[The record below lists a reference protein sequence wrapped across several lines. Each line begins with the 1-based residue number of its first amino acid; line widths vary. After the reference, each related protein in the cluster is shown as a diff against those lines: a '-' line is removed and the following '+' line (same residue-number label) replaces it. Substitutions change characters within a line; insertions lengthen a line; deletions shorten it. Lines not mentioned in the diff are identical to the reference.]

1 MDTIYLD
8 FAKAFDS
15 VPHERLLEKV
25 KGYGIRGDIF
35 EWIRLFIKGRR
46 QRVVVNGKKSTWLD
60 VKSGVPQG
68 SVIGPLL
75 FLLFIND
82 MPNEMNCNIQL
93 FADDAKIF
101 KTVDNEEDHQ
111 DLAKDLDNLENWA
124 RLWQMRFNVG
134 KCKVLHL
141 GSRNPRYD
149 YNMGDLIL
157 ETATEEKDLG
167 VIIDEK
173 LKFDKHTEAQVNK
186 ANKVLGLLRRSFE
199 TLDKETL
206 VWLFKALVRPHLEY
220 CNTVTYPVYEKDAK
234 LLESVQRRATKMV
247 PGMNRT
253 EQNRTLYFDREVSV
267 HIYKYIHI
275 QHSYASSNR
284 TLCIN

>member
-1 MDTIYLD
+1 MLDQGHSVDTIYLD

-15 VPHERLLEKV
+15 VPHERLLEKA
-25 KGYGIRGDIF
+25 KGYGIRGDIL

-46 QRVVVNGKKSTWLD
+46 QRIVVNGKKSSWHD
-60 VKSGVPQG
+60 VISGVPQG

-82 MPNEMNCNIQL
+82 IPNKIKCNIQL

-101 KTVDNEEDHQ
+101 KTVKNEEDHQ

-124 RLWQMRFNVG
+124 RPLQMRFNMG

-141 GSRNPRYD
+141 GRRNPRYK
-149 YNMGDLIL
+149 YNMGDLTL
-157 ETATEEKDLG
+157 ETATEEKDLV

-186 ANKVLGLLRRSFE
+186 ANKVLGLLRRLKPW
-199 TLDKETL
+199 TRK
-206 VWLFKALVRPHLEY
+206 P
-220 CNTVTYPVYEKDAK
+220 
-234 LLESVQRRATKMV
+234 
-247 PGMNRT
+247 
-253 EQNRTLYFDREVSV
+253 
-267 HIYKYIHI
+267 
-275 QHSYASSNR
+275 
-284 TLCIN
+284 LCGFLKH

>member
-1 MDTIYLD
+1 M
-8 FAKAFDS
+8 
-15 VPHERLLEKV
+15 

-35 EWIRLFIKGRR
+35 EWIRLFKGRR
-46 QRVVVNGKKSTWLD
+46 QRVVVNGKESTWLD

-93 FADDAKIF
+93 FADDANIL

-111 DLAKDLDNLENWA
+111 DLAKYLDNLENWA
-124 RLWQMRFNVG
+124 RLWQMRFNV
-134 KCKVLHL
+134 LHL

-149 YNMGDLIL
+149 YNLGDLIL
-157 ETATEEKDLG
+157 EAATEEKDLG

-186 ANKVLGLLRRSFE
+186 ANNVIGLIRRSFK

-220 CNTVTYPVYEKDAK
+220 CNTVTYPVY
-234 LLESVQRRATKMV
+234 
-247 PGMNRT
+247 
-253 EQNRTLYFDREVSV
+253 
-267 HIYKYIHI
+267 
-275 QHSYASSNR
+275 
-284 TLCIN
+284 